1 MPSRRKKSA
10 VNKRQGRRFVR
21 LNPKIFRMFKRVT
34 LTIFLLLVFYET
46 WIFAQVL
53 WLKWNEPPTTSF
65 MSLRQEEMDENG
77 KTAKLRYEWVDYSR
91 ISNHLKRAVIAAED
105 GKFLQHNGFDWDGI
119 KNALDKNRERGKVAA
134 GGSTISQ
141 QLAKNLFLSPS
152 RSYVRKVQ
160 EAIITA
166 MIEATW
172 DKRRILEVYLNV
184 VEWGDG
190 TFGAQAA
197 ARKHFA
203 TNAANLTPYQ
213 SARMVVMLP
222 NPRRFEDHLPA
233 YAVRYSETVLRRMPS
248 TRIP

>member
-53 WLKWNEPPTTSF
+53 WLKWNEPSTTSF

-105 GKFLQHNGFDWDGI
+105 GKRDAFKH
-119 KNALDKNRERGKVAA
+119 
-134 GGSTISQ
+134 T
-141 QLAKNLFLSPS
+141 KNLGVEPDNP
-152 RSYVRKVQ
+152 
-160 EAIITA
+160 
-166 MIEATW
+166 ATLAF
-172 DKRRILEVYLNV
+172 I
-184 VEWGDG
+184 DG
-190 TFGAQAA
+190 GFFT
-197 ARKHFA
+197 
-203 TNAANLTPYQ
+203 T
-213 SARMVVMLP
+213 
-222 NPRRFEDHLPA
+222 
-233 YAVRYSETVLRRMPS
+233 
-248 TRIP
+248 TRH